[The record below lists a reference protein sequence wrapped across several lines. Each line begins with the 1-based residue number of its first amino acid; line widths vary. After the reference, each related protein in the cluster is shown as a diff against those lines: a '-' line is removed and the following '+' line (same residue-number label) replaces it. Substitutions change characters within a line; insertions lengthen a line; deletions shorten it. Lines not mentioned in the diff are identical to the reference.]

1 MPQGNERAV
10 AASTASSTSNAL
22 KEFVPPQPNNNL
34 NGQLFEA
41 ADINSRNSQQPGQV
55 APSANGNG
63 VQSNN
68 VRRPSRDRALTSS
81 DGTTKGIGGGCGPVA
96 LRRSNSKESVAP
108 QLPTAGA
115 TRNAPVRTN
124 SPQQPMNNNN
134 NKNNNGES
142 CNGDGRSG
150 ESPPLP
156 AMGLGSPMQTQQTA
170 RDRSMVNGANKPNF
184 NAPRRLAIDNFDP
197 FNTSSAKQTSM
208 VRPSSESI
216 DSQTF
221 EANGEGINVIAPP
234 PESAIGGIGAVNG
247 RHQQQGVV

>member
-1 MPQGNERAV
+1 MPPGNERAA

-41 ADINSRNSQQPGQV
+41 ADLNSQNSQQTGQV

-63 VQSNN
+63 VQANN
-68 VRRPSRDRALTSS
+68 ARRPSRDRALTPS

-96 LRRSNSKESVAP
+96 LRRSNSKESVPP
-108 QLPTAGA
+108 QLPTTGA
-115 TRNAPVRTN
+115 TRNAPVVRTN
-124 SPQQPMNNNN
+124 SPQQPMSN
-134 NKNNNGES
+134 NNNGES

-156 AMGLGSPMQTQQTA
+156 AMGLGSPMQTQQIA
-170 RDRSMVNGANKPNF
+170 RDRSMVNGANKLNF
-184 NAPRRLAIDNFDP
+184 SAPRRLATDNFDP

-208 VRPSSESI
+208 VRPSSNESI
-216 DSQTF
+216 DSQTY
-221 EANGEGINVIAPP
+221 EANGEGISVIAPP
-234 PESAIGGIGAVNG
+234 PESAIGGLGAVNG